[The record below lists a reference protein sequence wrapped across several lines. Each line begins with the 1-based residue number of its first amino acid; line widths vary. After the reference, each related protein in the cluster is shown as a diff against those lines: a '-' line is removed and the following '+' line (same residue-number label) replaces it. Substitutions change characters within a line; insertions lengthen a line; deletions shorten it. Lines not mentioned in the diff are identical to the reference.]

1 MSTTTETNERREEG
15 EGVVVKTAH
24 DVVALAHCVAALLVS
39 KKNRDVQN
47 NNNTFCEEIEK
58 KAFQFFLKDKNVY
71 EERDA
76 NGLTPMNVYCV
87 LGMCGN
93 ERFER
98 LFEHLFLRPIEE
110 VVVAGKSSSKEEKL
124 SVQIEKFK
132 RNLFCRHVE
141 DVDDPEK
148 MVLMQVHACTMNDLA
163 CLKRIIHLENV
174 MILRVAKN
182 TDREECMSSLRFTPR
197 LLAAALRHPH
207 DESFQL
213 VKFMLE
219 NYVKFDG
226 TGLSEPLDDHGRN
239 ALHICARYD
248 SPKTMKLVIEYL
260 SSREGYAH
268 KLNDI
273 INCRDGFS
281 QNHDGNRT
289 PLMTA
294 CSFSPSCA
302 LLLIEKYGANS
313 SSIRS
318 KCGWTALFYA
328 IEQQFRD
335 FDIDGDKDIAEQT
348 RVIRSLM
355 EKRDIFLRQNPST
368 GMAKSDPG
376 VEENA
381 TRKTILHL
389 AAINSRSTQTLKIL
403 FESKSLVQTFLSQ
416 PDANG
421 KTPLHDAAFRGCMDQ
436 ALFLLHAI
444 EKEKKEN
451 PGRRKEEADTTGKL
465 RAADVNV
472 NDENALAE
480 QIQSAF
486 GKSKYAGILSSP
498 KLFRAFPSDDFMVET
513 RNVRTLAENTLEY
526 YEDKLFFDTQN

>member
-1 MSTTTETNERREEG
+1 
-15 EGVVVKTAH
+15 
-24 DVVALAHCVAALLVS
+24 
-39 KKNRDVQN
+39 
-47 NNNTFCEEIEK
+47 
-58 KAFQFFLKDKNVY
+58 
-71 EERDA
+71 
-76 NGLTPMNVYCV
+76 
-87 LGMCGN
+87 
-93 ERFER
+93 
-98 LFEHLFLRPIEE
+98 
-110 VVVAGKSSSKEEKL
+110 
-124 SVQIEKFK
+124 
-132 RNLFCRHVE
+132 
-141 DVDDPEK
+141 
-148 MVLMQVHACTMNDLA
+148 
-163 CLKRIIHLENV
+163 
-174 MILRVAKN
+174 
-182 TDREECMSSLRFTPR
+182 
-197 LLAAALRHPH
+197 
-207 DESFQL
+207 
-213 VKFMLE
+213 
-219 NYVKFDG
+219 
-226 TGLSEPLDDHGRN
+226 
-239 ALHICARYD
+239 
-248 SPKTMKLVIEYL
+248 
-260 SSREGYAH
+260 
-268 KLNDI
+268 
-273 INCRDGFS
+273 
-281 QNHDGNRT
+281 
-289 PLMTA
+289 MTA

-348 RVIRSLM
+348 RVIRLLM

-486 GKSKYAGILSSP
+486 GKSKFAGMLSSP

-513 RNVRTLAENTLEY
+513 RNVRNLAEKTLEY
-526 YEDKLFFDTQN
+526 YEYKLFFETQN